1 MHPRQDILNWRDRFR
16 TSEEDTARSTNSS
29 RPYWRFDDTFCQ
41 QLLSAGA
48 RQPVQSDE
56 PQFIRA
62 FFPFYRKASVL
73 TLPRN
78 EESLSQWLL
87 LAFLA
92 GQAYGE
98 CHPTEAEALFET
110 DRSQLQFTWDLLAA
124 LRIQLNRTGIG
135 RGRFASALK
144 HCCERQD
151 GTSGQGVTRQII
163 THSQNAIWAGLF
175 AATGARNDILQMEFL
190 ENVQRAIRPSSLPLH
205 FTAVINAARDAHGR
219 TTFGLLLHPLLDVAS
234 EKYVPTPL
242 EGQVILKFLNDE
254 LIRFDSKGEQDCPV
268 SDKDLLVWLE
278 DATTFGQEL
287 MHSNNDLVAKVF
299 VETGPVQMRMILK
312 TLHKVLVRIEE
323 NRPSHIANEILRW
336 HKNTF
341 DWSKPKYYGE
351 AVERIVHCVDMAI
364 WLTWAPALSEFP
376 DVGSTRWIKI

>member
-1 MHPRQDILNWRDRFR
+1 
-16 TSEEDTARSTNSS
+16 
-29 RPYWRFDDTFCQ
+29 
-41 QLLSAGA
+41 
-48 RQPVQSDE
+48 
-56 PQFIRA
+56 
-62 FFPFYRKASVL
+62 
-73 TLPRN
+73 
-78 EESLSQWLL
+78 
-87 LAFLA
+87 
-92 GQAYGE
+92 
-98 CHPTEAEALFET
+98 
-110 DRSQLQFTWDLLAA
+110 
-124 LRIQLNRTGIG
+124 
-135 RGRFASALK
+135 
-144 HCCERQD
+144 
-151 GTSGQGVTRQII
+151 
-163 THSQNAIWAGLF
+163 
-175 AATGARNDILQMEFL
+175 MEFL

-205 FTAVINAARDAHGR
+205 FTAVINAACDAHGR

-242 EGQVILKFLNDE
+242 VGQVILKFLNNE

-299 VETGPVQMRMILK
+299 VETGPVQMRPILK

-341 DWSKPKYYGE
+341 GWSKPKYYGE

-364 WLTWAPALSEFP
+364 WLTWAPTFKRVSLNVRFNAVDKNMTSDSKPFSYNRAVLPGNAGGALVDRRMCRF
-376 DVGSTRWIKI
+376 TNRHRKKINNQL